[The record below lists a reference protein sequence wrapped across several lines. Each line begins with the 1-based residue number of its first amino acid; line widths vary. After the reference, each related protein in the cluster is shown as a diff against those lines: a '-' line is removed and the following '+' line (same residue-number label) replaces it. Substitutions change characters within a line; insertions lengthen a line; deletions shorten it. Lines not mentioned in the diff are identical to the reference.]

1 MTLVRISGPQ
11 SKNKTMKV
19 RRGPRKR
26 RGQGR
31 R

>member
-11 SKNKTMKV
+11 SKNKTRKV

-26 RGQGR
+26 REQGGR
-31 R
+31 